1 MLVVGGVLLN
11 IIKRV
16 DRKHLAVAAEGRE
29 VAQDLVPRVYISICT
44 SINAGLDDV
53 RRREAPLP

>member
-1 MLVVGGVLLN
+1 MMGGVLLY

-16 DRKHLAVAAEGRE
+16 DRKHLAVAAQGRE
-29 VAQDLVPRVYISICT
+29 VAQDLVPRLDIAIST

-53 RRREAPLP
+53 RRRETPLP